1 MISLDTNILLRL
13 LVPDRLDQVVAARTL
28 LLEELS
34 ADRPGF
40 VCREVILE
48 LAWVLRRSYGFTR
61 AQIATAMN
69 DLLLSAVL
77 EIEAAGDV
85 AEGAWEYRRG
95 GAGFADRM
103 IAAAARRAGAV
114 PLYTFD
120 RKAARL
126 PDVTLVEPLQ
136 PASR

>member
-13 LVPDRLDQVVAARTL
+13 FVPDQPGQVAAARTL
-28 LLEELS
+28 VLEELS

-48 LAWVLRRSYGFTR
+48 LAWVLRRSYGFTS
-61 AQIATAMN
+61 AQIATAVN

-77 EIEAAGDV
+77 QVEAAGDV
-85 AEGAWEYRRG
+85 AEAAWECRLG
-95 GAGFADRM
+95 GADFADRM
-103 IAAAARRAGAV
+103 IAAAARRAGAL

-126 PDVTLVEPLQ
+126 PGVTLLE
-136 PASR
+136 AR

>member
-13 LVPDRLDQVVAARTL
+13 FVADQPGQVEAARTL
-28 LLEELS
+28 VLEELS

-40 VCREVILE
+40 ICREVILE

-61 AQIATAMN
+61 AQIATAVN

-77 EIEAAGDV
+77 RVEAAGDV
-85 AEGAWEYRRG
+85 AEAAREYRLG
-95 GAGFADRM
+95 GADFADSM
-103 IAAAARRAGAV
+103 IAAAARRAEAV

-126 PDVTLVEPLQ
+126 PGAALLE
-136 PASR
+136 AR